1 MGVSFLLTLV
11 PEELS
16 AHRIAGRVEVVET
29 GERSAVRNSE
39 ELIGFL
45 YEHGAPGEP
54 EPGEGG
60 RVE

>member
-1 MGVSFLLTLV
+1 MGVSFVLKLM

-29 GERSAVRNSE
+29 GEQATVRNSE

-45 YEHGAPGEP
+45 YEHGTRREP
-54 EPGEGG
+54 ERGDGSGG
-60 RVE
+60 A